1 MLEPAPRQHF
11 APDSPH
17 GPALGRTVATT
28 SRRDAAIVAAVLVAH
43 AAILAILVQARVS
56 RQHDVIVPAR
66 VIAETIEMP
75 ARQAA
80 PEPEAPRP
88 VPKPQ
93 ARPVERRPVA
103 VQPTPTPAPVA
114 EAASDSTPSAQ
125 REAVVA
131 TPAGP
136 AATAPVLAP
145 PALELPSANASYL
158 DNPRPEYPR
167 LSRRMGEQGRV
178 VLRVLIET
186 NGTAAR
192 AELASSSGFERLDEA
207 ARLAVLRWRFVPGK
221 RGGVPEA
228 MWFNVPVNFVLE

>member
-1 MLEPAPRQHF
+1 MLEPAARQHF
-11 APDSPH
+11 APDAPH
-17 GPALGRTVATT
+17 GPALGPALAGT
-28 SRRDAAIVAAVLVAH
+28 SRRDAAIVATVLVAH
-43 AAILAILVQARVS
+43 AAILAFLVHAGVS
-56 RQHDVIVPAR
+56 RRHDLIVPAR
-66 VIAETIEMP
+66 VIAESIEMP
-75 ARQAA
+75 ARQAV

-88 VPKPQ
+88 EPKPRP
-93 ARPVERRPVA
+93 RPVERRPVA
-103 VQPTPTPAPVA
+103 VQPTPTPTPAA
-114 EAASDSTPSAQ
+114 EATSESAPSAP

-131 TPAGP
+131 APAGP

-186 NGTAAR
+186 NGTASR

-228 MWFNVPVNFVLE
+228 LWFNVPVNFVLE